1 MKYFLVLAG
10 LLVALG
16 SASAQTSPPETA
28 SGKIGPAMLADQILR
43 SLGSRTPDLWRGW
56 TGNAGSNGSDLA
68 CRRK

>member
-28 SGKIGPAMLADQILR
+28 SGKIGPAMLEIKYCAPSVRGRQIF
-43 SLGSRTPDLWRGW
+43 GAGW
-56 TGNAGSNGSDLA
+56 AGHAGSNGSDLA